1 MSDKKKYKRPE
12 LPLPFRPLQVSP
24 PALTSLPPRQPAKD
38 FYLLCFIFYFSLSF
52 LFLIFLK
59 GIMII
64 KRVLQTPWWALA
76 GLWCSQVQPSFLL
89 WQHRCKNICQCLHF
103 QTIFAFAGIWSL
115 FFSGSRKREKS
126 HAGLQG
132 SYCWP
137 IVLQY
142 TNGAFERCKVL

>member
-1 MSDKKKYKRPE
+1 MENTNNESVFYKIQSQYLSDKKKYKRPE

-38 FYLLCFIFYFSLSF
+38 FCLLCFIFYFL
-52 LFLIFLK
+52 LIFLED
-59 GIMII
+59 IMII

-115 FFSGSRKREKS
+115 FFLGLGKGKNRMQASRV
-126 HAGLQG
+126 HIADQ
-132 SYCWP
+132 
-137 IVLQY
+137 
-142 TNGAFERCKVL
+142 